1 MKRFKRVLGLI
12 CVMLV
17 LQTVLFSGQALA
29 ASPVSHYTDIPGE
42 DHWAYDGINFVI
54 SEGLMV
60 GSGNGK
66 FSPKQA
72 ASRAMLA
79 TVLHRV
85 AGSPEMGTAENF
97 KDVPRNAWYKKAV
110 DWAYLAGVVSG
121 YSDTKFGPNDFLT
134 REQAVTM
141 LYSFAQAQGYSHME
155 LSLSYDFDGVYDT
168 YADFDQV
175 SKWAVPAVKWSLNA
189 GLLCGTRK
197 EGALALD
204 PKGIVTREQLATIL
218 YKFDHIVKWPGKGD
232 AVGTENNRLT
242 VTGLLAS
249 PSYIIDENDAT
260 LLKKLLTDE
269 RWSKSDDFLEY
280 PATFA
285 IYLADTEYLLY
296 IKDGAWLE
304 QCGFI
309 ATRENGE
316 KVCGSMTVS
325 DATVLQE
332 IVGVCQHYTPE

>member
-1 MKRFKRVLGLI
+1 MKRILSFTISVL
-12 CVMLV
+12 LV
-17 LQTVLFSGQALA
+17 AVCIIPASA
-29 ASPVSHYTDIPGE
+29 ANARAGYTDIPGE
-42 DHWAYDGINFVI
+42 NHWAYEGINYVI
-54 SEGLMV
+54 SEGLMA
-60 GSGNGK
+60 GTGK
-66 FSPKQA
+66 GTFSPKKA

-197 EGALALD
+197 EGTLALD

-304 QCGFI
+304 ECGFI
-309 ATRENGE
+309 TTQETGE
-316 KVCGSMTVS
+316 KVCGSMSISDSTVF
-325 DATVLQE
+325 QE
-332 IVGVCQHYTPE
+332 VVGICQHYTPE